1 MAYYTAILQRG
12 AEGSIGVSFPD
23 LPGCIAQGNTISDAL
38 ASAEDA
44 ATFHIE
50 GLIEAGEDVPD
61 ARSLDALRA
70 DPEFFDDFAG
80 NVAVVLVPLTVPS
93 RSVRV
98 NLTFDAN
105 LLAAIDRAAERTGAS
120 RSGFLADAAR
130 AKLAAA

>member
-1 MAYYTAILQRG
+1 MAYYTAILHRG
-12 AEGSIGVSFPD
+12 GDDSIGVSFPD
-23 LPGCIAQGNTISDAL
+23 LPGCIAQGDSVDAAL
-38 ASAEDA
+38 VSAEDA
-44 ATFHIE
+44 ATFHVE
-50 GLIEAGEDVPD
+50 GLIEAGEAVPV

-80 NVAVVLVPLTVPS
+80 NIAVVLVPLTIPS

-98 NLTFDAN
+98 NLTFDEN

-130 AKLAAA
+130 AKLTAA